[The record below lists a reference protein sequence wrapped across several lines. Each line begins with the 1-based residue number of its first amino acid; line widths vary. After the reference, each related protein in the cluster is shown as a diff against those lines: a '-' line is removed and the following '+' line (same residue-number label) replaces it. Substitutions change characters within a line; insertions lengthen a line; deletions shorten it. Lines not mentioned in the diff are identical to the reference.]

1 MPRTK
6 PLYVCKEH
14 SDIHKNNF
22 YQKDLLMNYC
32 MVISKHLK
40 NSWIRIGIN
49 LNMIAYSLNICKL
62 KTPKTII
69 FSESISMS
77 LTYINQR

>member
-1 MPRTK
+1 
-6 PLYVCKEH
+6 
-14 SDIHKNNF
+14 
-22 YQKDLLMNYC
+22 MNYC